1 MGHIMEFLVWTKVNR
16 KRNRNAKYTDSDYV
30 LGYDLDIDD
39 LARLVEKFNS
49 NTISTTETQRLYDHV
64 RTVVNIVMEN
74 PKINPRSTEEKD
86 GVYDAAFIDCW
97 GSMSHIRPG
106 ATPYSYMYRSAF
118 TAGCRYF
125 TKKINQRKKEAEID
139 AHINEMW
146 HEYMDSIS
154 DGKVRCG

>member
-1 MGHIMEFLVWTKVNR
+1 MEFLAWTTVNR
-16 KRNRNAKYTDSDYV
+16 KRNRNAKYTDSDFV

-39 LARLVEKFNS
+39 LTRLVEKFNK
-49 NTISTTETQRLYDHV
+49 NTISVTETQRLYDAV
-64 RTVVNIVMEN
+64 RTIVSIVMEN

-106 ATPYSYMYRSAF
+106 ANPYSYMYRSAF

-125 TKKINQRKKEAEID
+125 TKKINQRKKQQAID
-139 AHINEMW
+139 EHINELW
-146 HEYMDSIS
+146 QEYTDSIS